1 MRWGCWIWGLIGLLG
16 APEAAFA
23 CRCEQRPLADY
34 FSTADEV
41 FIGRLERARVD
52 PNKDRQ
58 IFTFEPL
65 APAYKPASPQNTVPE
80 LPYASSLSTASC
92 AVPAEIGAVYVVFA
106 EHDPQ
111 EGVAWLTTC
120 NGTRIQLGA
129 GEDLQ
134 GDWVPQGFVDVPAR
148 FVPSQLNALAGLEV
162 LREIAAREPDPADE
176 ENETL
181 VGLLDLPPFSHG
193 GLVFLRT
200 RPEPEAEL
208 VASPDSMEALV
219 HRESG
224 YEVDA
229 AVVYA
234 VADGWYKLRLAEATT
249 RGEEGGAASCGEFVW
264 LSPDGAGTYWP
275 LDELPIRRLAY
286 LNQHWSGFVWP
297 EAGAGLP
304 VRSARYDPMAERA
317 EIPVQVLES
326 IRLAGSLWFR
336 VEVLDS
342 NGCEGGDPRVLL
354 TGWIPA
360 YGTSGEPV
368 VWFYSRGC

>member
-1 MRWGCWIWGLIGLLG
+1 MRWGQALLLLVSLLG
-16 APEAAFA
+16 VAETADA

-34 FSTADEV
+34 FAAADEV
-41 FIGRLERARVD
+41 FIARLASASVDTERH
-52 PNKDRQ
+52 RQ
-58 IFTFEPL
+58 VFTFEAL
-65 APAYKPASPQNTVPE
+65 APPHKPVSSQKTGPE
-80 LPYASSLSTASC
+80 WPYATGLSTASC

-111 EGVAWLTTC
+111 EEVAWLTTC

-129 GEDLQ
+129 GGE
-134 GDWVPQGFVDVPAR
+134 PQGFVDVPPR

-162 LREIAAREPDPADE
+162 LREITTREPDPGDQE
-176 ENETL
+176 SETL

-200 RPEPEAEL
+200 RPEPDAEL

-224 YEVDA
+224 YEVEA
-229 AVVYA
+229 AEVYA
-234 VADGWYKLRLAEATT
+234 VADGWYKLRLAEST
-249 RGEEGGAASCGEFVW
+249 EGGDARNAAACGEFVW
-264 LSPDGAGTYWP
+264 LSPEGAGTYWP

-286 LNQHWSGFVWP
+286 LNEHWSGFVWP

-304 VRSARYDPMAERA
+304 VRSGSYDPAAERA
-317 EIPVQVLES
+317 EIPVRVLES
-326 IRLAGSLWFR
+326 TRLASSLAGSLWFR
-336 VEVLDS
+336 IEVLDS
-342 NGCEGGDPRVLL
+342 SPCEGGDPRVLL
-354 TGWIPA
+354 TGWTPA
-360 YGTSGEPV
+360 YGISGEPV